1 MTLQKL
7 NPSTPLTHAQ
17 KRYLRTLGHHLKAVV
32 QIGKF
37 GLTPSLT
44 EALKTALDR
53 HELIKISINGE
64 APTEREE
71 ASKTL
76 SKAVGAHIVQVIGR
90 TILLF
95 RAKDQN
101 PVIRLPKATANK
113 GKDQSKKASQ
123 AVVKSKTAQEA
134 ASQPLRVS
142 KASPI
147 VEDDFED
154 DLEDEH
160 RFEFSDEEFGDE
172 EFADEEFA
180 DEEFADEELSEAHDF
195 KRFASFQEGD
205 DDSDDWGDKIPLN
218 RIKATPPPTVP
229 KVQVQAKTPSQSTR
243 PSRPAKP
250 RTDSKFKSSKPKT
263 AGKFKFDK
271 SIKRKSKLDISILT
285 YIIQTQRKSMMW

>member
-101 PVIRLPKATANK
+101 PVIRLPKATATK

-123 AVVKSKTAQEA
+123 AVVKSSKPAEA
-134 ASQPLRVS
+134 VPSQPLLLS

-172 EFADEEFA
+172 EFADEE
-180 DEEFADEELSEAHDF
+180 LSEAHDF
-195 KRFASFQEGD
+195 KRFASFQQGD

-218 RIKATPPPTVP
+218 RIKVTPPPTAP
-229 KVQVQAKTPSQSTR
+229 KTQVQPKTLSQSTR

-250 RTDSKFKSSKPKT
+250 RTEGKFKSDKPRTESKFKSSKPKT

-271 SIKRKSKLDISILT
+271 SIKRKSK
-285 YIIQTQRKSMMW
+285 